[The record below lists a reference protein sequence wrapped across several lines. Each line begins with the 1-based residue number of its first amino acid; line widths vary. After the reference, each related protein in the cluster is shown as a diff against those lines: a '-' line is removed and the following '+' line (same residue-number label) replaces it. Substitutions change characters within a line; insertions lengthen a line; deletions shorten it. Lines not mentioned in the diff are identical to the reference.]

1 MILVS
6 APLRVSLFG
15 GGSDIESF
23 YSVNGGAFL
32 SLSIKSRIYLAINK
46 TINNEI
52 KIHYS
57 QTEIV
62 KDVNT
67 IKHDLVREALKLM
80 GITGDLEIGSFADIP
95 TSGTGLGSSS
105 TFSVALLGGL
115 NVLCG
120 HSCSA
125 RDLAEQAC
133 HLEIDLCSE
142 PIGKQDQYAAAFGG
156 LNFYEIDRSGYVKVE
171 KNIIGRNVEQDLVS
185 RLFMVYT
192 GKKRDASDI
201 LTEQTSNVA
210 VPGDKRIAQQS
221 ILDMAYESYDYL
233 RKNELDNL
241 GRMLGEAWEQKKK
254 LASAVSNVELNAI
267 YEKGI
272 EAGSL
277 GGKLLGAGGGGFFL
291 FYVPPDRQNSFCQA
305 FNGEAWP
312 VELSQEGFLTH
323 YGS

>member
-1 MILVS
+1 MKFFDVNEFKINPNMMTDLTSGLQNDFGKCSVKW
-6 APLRVSLFG
+6 SLFG

-133 HLEIDLCSE
+133 H
-142 PIGKQDQYAAAFGG
+142 
-156 LNFYEIDRSGYVKVE
+156 
-171 KNIIGRNVEQDLVS
+171 RN
-185 RLFMVYT
+185 
-192 GKKRDASDI
+192 
-201 LTEQTSNVA
+201 
-210 VPGDKRIAQQS
+210 
-221 ILDMAYESYDYL
+221 
-233 RKNELDNL
+233 
-241 GRMLGEAWEQKKK
+241 
-254 LASAVSNVELNAI
+254 
-267 YEKGI
+267 
-272 EAGSL
+272 
-277 GGKLLGAGGGGFFL
+277 
-291 FYVPPDRQNSFCQA
+291 
-305 FNGEAWP
+305 
-312 VELSQEGFLTH
+312 
-323 YGS
+323 